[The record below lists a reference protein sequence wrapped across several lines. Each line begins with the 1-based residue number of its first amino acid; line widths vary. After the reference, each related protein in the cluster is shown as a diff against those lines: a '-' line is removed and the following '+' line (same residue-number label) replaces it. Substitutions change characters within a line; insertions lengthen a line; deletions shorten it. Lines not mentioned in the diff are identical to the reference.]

1 MVCIGD
7 GNHLGRREP
16 STATGIKNSNGKKQ
30 QQAVL
35 QLQQFELQKQ
45 QTELLKQQAV
55 LQLQQFDLQ
64 KKQTKLEEKKE
75 EQGMTKLGPVHRGGA

>member
-35 QLQQFELQKQ
+35 QLQQF
-45 QTELLKQQAV
+45 
-55 LQLQQFDLQ
+55 DLQ

-75 EQGMTKLGPVHRGGA
+75 EQGMMKLGPVHRGGA